1 MQDTIVWVLAPAD
14 DGGLTPLAPAPDGVT
29 FIRGETPGD
38 FSGAPA
44 PDALFACSGR
54 ALLEPVLAM
63 APCVRWIHSRL
74 AGLDTL
80 LFPALVES
88 PVPLTNARGAYSR
101 SLAEFS
107 LAGLLYFAR
116 DLPRL
121 VRNQAARRWEP
132 FDVEELAGRT
142 LAVVGYGD
150 IGRAIAERARAFGME
165 IVAVRRRPSD
175 PDGIARRILGLGGT
189 RDAIA
194 EADDVAIALP
204 LTKDTLRVVGEAEIA
219 ALKPTGVLVNVG
231 RGAVVDERALVR
243 ALEERRLKGAAL
255 DVFEN
260 EPLPQDHPFWTLPN
274 VLVSPHSADHTPTW
288 LLDSTRIFLDNL
300 ARFRRGEPL
309 LNLVDKRAGY

>member
-1 MQDTIVWVLAPAD
+1 MQDTIVWVLASAD
-14 DGGLTPLAPAPDGVT
+14 DGGLAPLSPAPDGVT
-29 FIRGETPGD
+29 FVRGEAPGD

-44 PDALFACSGR
+44 PDALFVCSGR
-54 ALLEPVLAM
+54 SLLEPVLAM
-63 APCVRWIHSRL
+63 APCVRWIHSRW

-88 PVPLTNARGAYSR
+88 PAPLTNARGAYSR

-121 VRNQAARRWEP
+121 VRNQTERRWEP
-132 FDVEELAGRT
+132 FDVEELASRT
-142 LAVVGYGD
+142 LAIVGYGD

-165 IVAVRRRPSD
+165 IVAVRCRPAS
-175 PDGIARRILGLGGT
+175 PDGIARRILGFDDV

-204 LTKDTLRVVGEAEIA
+204 LTKDTLGLFGEEEIA
-219 ALKPTGVLVNVG
+219 AMKPTGVLVNVG
-231 RGAVVDERALVR
+231 RGAVVDEPALVD
-243 ALEERRLKGAAL
+243 ALQERRIKGAAL

-260 EPLPQDHPFWTLPN
+260 EPLPPEHLFWTLPN
-274 VLVSPHSADHTPTW
+274 VLLSPHSADHTATW
-288 LLDSTRIFLDNL
+288 LLDSTRVFLDNL

-309 LNLVDKRAGY
+309 LNLVDKQAGY